1 LNDVTY
7 TVTAEE
13 AGKENTV
20 NPAIIKQLIDE
31 AKKKVEKSP
40 EAIVERKGLMAK
52 GVA

>member
-1 LNDVTY
+1 MTNKDLILL
-7 TVTAEE
+7 
-13 AGKENTV
+13 ENAYV
-20 NPAIIKQLIDE
+20 KVLEE